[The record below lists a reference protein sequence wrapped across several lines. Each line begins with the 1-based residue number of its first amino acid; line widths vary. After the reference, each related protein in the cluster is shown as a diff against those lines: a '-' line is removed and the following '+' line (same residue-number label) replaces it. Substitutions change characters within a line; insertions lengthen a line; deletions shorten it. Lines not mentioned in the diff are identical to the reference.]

1 MEWAQFANLEPDL
14 ADEGEK
20 RFDAS
25 GLALVGSIRKD
36 GTPRISPTEPL
47 IHNGR
52 LYLGMMWRSTKALDL
67 LRDPR
72 VLVHNTVSDRMG
84 ADGEF
89 KVRGH
94 ALVIDDGAERAGYAE
109 ALKAKIDWAPT
120 GDEWHLF
127 AVDIEHIT
135 LQWFEKE
142 ERHTRTWAEPAPNDS

>member
-1 MEWAQFANLEPDL
+1 MEWAEFANLEPDL

-20 RFDAS
+20 RFDAT
-25 GLALVGSIRKD
+25 GLALVGSLRKD

-52 LYLGMMWRSTKALDL
+52 LYLGMMWHSTKALDL

-72 VLVHNTVSDRMG
+72 VLVHNTVTDRLG

-89 KVRGH
+89 KVRGRV
-94 ALVIDDGAERAGYAE
+94 LVLEDRAEREGYAE

-127 AVDIEHIT
+127 AVDIEHVT
-135 LQWFEKE
+135 LQWFEKD
-142 ERHTRTWAEPAPNDS
+142 ERHTRVWAAPNP

>member
-14 ADEGEK
+14 AAEGEK
-20 RFDAS
+20 RFDVS

-94 ALVIDDGAERAGYAE
+94 ALVIDDGAERAGYAG